1 MKADNKSDYTIRF
14 TRKAL
19 TYIQKHAPLTQPE
32 TVKVFIASINTTDG
46 YKKNLCTAYNH
57 YCEYTQTKWKRPRY
71 TQEAKN
77 IALAPKE
84 KLLMIIAEAGK
95 QLGIRL
101 QMSMET
107 GLRPVELCRLKVK
120 DIDLEHRTVNPT
132 TAKGGNPRTIPLS
145 SSLIAKLE
153 ERIKAKN
160 LNPNDN
166 LFGNLTS
173 DQYGCAYRKVR
184 NRLAKKLNDPTIKT
198 IRLYDFRHY
207 FATNLYDK
215 TKDILLVK
223 QQMGHKKLDTTLI
236 YTQLLNLNED
246 EWTCRGVT
254 TVEQA
259 TQLIENGFQYVTE
272 MNGVKLFRKRK

>member
-1 MKADNKSDYTIRF
+1 MKADNKSDYTINF

-19 TYIQKHAPLTQPE
+19 TYIQKHAPLTQSE
-32 TVKVFIASINTTDG
+32 AVKTFIASINTTDG

-57 YCEYTQTKWKRPRY
+57 YCEYTKTEWKRPQY

-95 QLGIRL
+95 QLGIKL

-107 GLRPVELCRLKVK
+107 GLRPIELCRLKVK
-120 DIDLEHRTVNPT
+120 DIDLEHKTVNPT
-132 TAKGGNPRTIPLS
+132 TAKRGNPRTIPLS
-145 SSLIAKLE
+145 PSLTAKLE

-166 LFGNLTS
+166 LFGNITS

-184 NRLAKKLNDPTIKT
+184 NRLAKKLNDPTIRT

-207 FATNLYDK
+207 FCTMKLYDLNNPY
-215 TKDILLVK
+215 TVMVL
-223 QQMGHKKLDTTLI
+223 MGHKKLQTTQR
-236 YTQLLNLNED
+236 YMHLLNYANE
-246 EWTCRGVT
+246 EY
-254 TVEQA
+254 TVAGA
-259 TQLIENGFQYVTE
+259 TIAKEATKLIEAGFQYQTTIE
-272 MNGVKLFRKRK
+272 GIQLFRKRK